1 MSEDVG
7 RPADN
12 PGAVLAPAQRATF
25 RSAGVWMA
33 ILGGLEVA
41 AGALAGV
48 AWVLVLVGV
57 VPLREA
63 MGPRPTDWIVNALL
77 TVITLGIGVL
87 TLVTARSFRRA
98 ARRPDAGLAAV
109 TEAVADLRE
118 LYERQVWASGVLLGL
133 AVAGALA
140 AR

>member
-1 MSEDVG
+1 MSEHAG
-7 RPADN
+7 EN
-12 PGAVLAPAQRATF
+12 TGAVLTPEQRTTF

-33 ILGGLEVA
+33 ILGGIELA
-41 AGALAGV
+41 AGLLAGI
-48 AWVLVLVGV
+48 AWVLVLVGG
-57 VPLREA
+57 VPLRDA

-77 TVITLGIGVL
+77 TVVTVGIGVL
-87 TLVTARSFRRA
+87 TLLTARSFRRA

-118 LYERQVWASGVLLGL
+118 LYERQVWATGVLLGL
-133 AVAGALA
+133 AIAGALA